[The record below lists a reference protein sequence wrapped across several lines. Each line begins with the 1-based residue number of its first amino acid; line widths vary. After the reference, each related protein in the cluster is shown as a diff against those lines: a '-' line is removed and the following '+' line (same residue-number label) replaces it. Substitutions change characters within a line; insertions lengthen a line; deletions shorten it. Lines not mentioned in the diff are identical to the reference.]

1 VPDEWQAARNTTEVT
16 CTGKRLCLLTSITSH
31 RGSVF
36 LKGTSCSR
44 RRDEVG
50 FRSTT
55 SVFRI
60 AGRASSGRLA
70 VMEASHRKRAHEWDT
85 KQKQQRGPVSRP
97 PRPTATVPQTSQI
110 LASSSNKPSAAWQR
124 LSTSS
129 TVSASRLSSGSN
141 EEYSTTATR
150 RLRPSALPRSTTFQ
164 SGNRVEPIS
173 SSRQSPGSATL
184 GQFQTRG
191 SESLHSATDARPQPQ
206 PTLRRKYPSIKAP
219 SSKSSGDSP
228 KTSFDTDTDSLLG
241 FPYERQQTLKASVA
255 APNMYARSQQYVEL
269 PPSLIPELQA
279 LAGSHA
285 RPSTAQ
291 GHSVSSIS
299 SPSTQHTESPE
310 PWSSRNTTP
319 MSMSSYSPG
328 IVQPLRINQSGKRAN
343 TVPLPTN
350 TRSRTTRLPVLQE
363 TLTSSSSSE
372 AGREQ
377 MAVTK
382 EPALSTPKKQKR
394 SRIDTM
400 EAPTPPPRS
409 ASVKRGNI
417 GDVLDS
423 GIGFASKLDDRHDQ
437 DRSHVENSPLT
448 KRSSGIGD
456 IMGGITPSRIIPTT
470 RGEAAEWQSKPTRP
484 SRSQVMSLE
493 PRHPTHLKPKFD
505 INTSQT
511 RQGDQVMQPSRRV
524 EARVPNLPNKSS
536 GYSTAKSSLD
546 STMPTSRLLRRERPP
561 SYTSPTDS
569 QPSQAEIPTAARPR
583 TPGKLARL
591 GAFIRGKKTPEP
603 DPAKNNTRKLQRKG
617 PVAGTGHEGYGK
629 YAKHSK
635 KFSLSSGTVDSQRSA
650 SSIDK
655 GPSRPGTGK
664 TSTSTRRD
672 SKTRT
677 SQSDME
683 EFVAQRL
690 KPVHIT
696 GGSGRSSGHH
706 QAVWSTSE
714 TASPSVP
721 APSHSQ
727 QPSTESFAS
736 GSNDA
741 ARGLLIQGADASSSF
756 TSSPRLI
763 QRPYSPGFKVNRS
776 PEPNASKQFQSSL
789 PYLQRTET
797 PQSFVST
804 SQVSVEAYTRPIHV
818 MDEDLLKKQDKKGRK
833 LKWNIFSRGQSSNK
847 ITANAPKRPVA
858 ASPEMPVRISAIAAP
873 RSVPY
878 YAMIES
884 ESENNISDMG
894 EYFEQFASPPPRPH
908 TEEPWMRPHQEAY
921 RPPSTLLP
929 SFPVPGFPDYAAHES
944 RQPQSEYE
952 PRQETQTAPPST
964 ERPLEAR
971 PRRLAQVG
979 RIPMVVS
986 RKDRRHTPN
995 AHSFSRPFQPGQ
1007 DQSPRLTG
1015 DGEFERP
1022 HLEIHTEL
1030 LPARPFTEVD
1040 SGKPAS
1046 APPELLSSARD
1057 LGISLTQE
1065 YMAPIE
1071 RQVSQVSNS
1080 TSEEGQAY
1088 VSAPVR
1094 VLHHAVQ
1101 RPPSRYHGEDEVWN
1115 EYDDFLDHVMSPS
1128 KSKRKGKESHRD
1140 GLEQAASSSPPVPQR
1155 LQDRAYDPSAEWR
1168 DIGPSTQTPAIV
1180 FPEALDESRLS
1191 GDIRL
1196 RRSRIISALHS
1207 SIDPSSPFS
1216 VARFFAGYADSDK
1229 SSVERL
1235 SVSGPRTSG
1244 FLAANSLMAAPNRS
1258 SGDSASQPDVV
1269 LFDVVEKERDPA
1281 ADNELHYA
1289 SLMISRWL
1297 SFGHVLFSP
1306 AQDDVCNNPD
1316 RHILVLDGLRN
1327 DDFSYYCCV
1336 TFKTAYVHSLKEVE
1350 PRRRRPSDS
1359 GHAPPNY
1366 RTAEVSNFAEKF
1378 PFPPTF
1384 FSVVVLRFLP
1394 AMSDRT
1400 LQNLITEAKRVLA
1413 PGGHLELML
1422 LDLDIVNMGTN
1433 TRRAIREMKIKITNS
1448 DSSISLK
1455 PISDNIQA
1463 ILGRKGF
1470 AKLNRCVVG
1479 VPVAGKIAG
1488 SMDSSGS
1495 SRSSG
1500 GSYAQKNRFS
1510 QDSQKAAAHRAANPH
1525 IGENFSLND
1534 LISDHTPGS
1543 DEKIAKIVSTTAR
1556 FWFSHCYESQ
1566 VTRGG
1571 KTPRSI
1577 LSDRKVLNE
1586 CKMRASSFKLLIAH
1600 TQKPNEF
1607 KRRTVSEPMLPT
1619 LATAGARSGRRNFS

>member
-1 VPDEWQAARNTTEVT
+1 MKV
-16 CTGKRLCLLTSITSH
+16 SH
-31 RGSVF
+31 R
-36 LKGTSCSR
+36 TR
-44 RRDEVG
+44 
-50 FRSTT
+50 T
-55 SVFRI
+55 
-60 AGRASSGRLA
+60 
-70 VMEASHRKRAHEWDT
+70 HEWDT
-85 KQKQQRGPVSRP
+85 KQKQQRGPVARPSRP
-97 PRPTATVPQTSQI
+97 NATVSQPSQT

-129 TVSASRLSSGSN
+129 TVSVSRLSSGSN
-141 EEYSTTATR
+141 EEFSKTVTS
-150 RLRPSALPRSTTFQ
+150 RLRPSALPRSTASQ
-164 SGNRVEPIS
+164 SATRLEAINS
-173 SSRQSPGSATL
+173 SKPNPGSVFS
-184 GQFQTRG
+184 GQFKTRG
-191 SESLHSATDARPQPQ
+191 SESLHSANDARPQPQ
-206 PTLRRKYPSIKAP
+206 PTLRRKHPSVKAP

-241 FPYERQQTLKASVA
+241 FPYERQYMVKASVA
-255 APNMYARSQQYVEL
+255 APNMYARSQQHVEL
-269 PPSLIPELQA
+269 PPGLIPELQA

-285 RPSTAQ
+285 RPNTAQ

-299 SPSTQHTESPE
+299 SPSTQYTESPE

-350 TRSRTTRLPVLQE
+350 TRSRAPPLPVLQE

-372 AGREQ
+372 VGRDQ
-377 MAVTK
+377 MAVNK
-382 EPALSTPKKQKR
+382 QQQAFSTPKKQKR
-394 SRIDTM
+394 PRIDNM

-417 GDVLDS
+417 GEVLDS
-423 GIGFASKLDDRHDQ
+423 GIGYARNLDDRGYQ
-437 DRSHVENSPLT
+437 ERNNLENSPLA
-448 KRSSGIGD
+448 KRSSGVLDVIDD
-456 IMGGITPSRIIPTT
+456 IPPSRVLPIPSEET
-470 RGEAAEWQSKPTRP
+470 AEWQSKPVRP
-484 SRSQVMSLE
+484 SRSQITSLE
-493 PRHPTHLKPKFD
+493 PRHPVHLKTNFD
-505 INTSQT
+505 IYNPQSRKGEQILQSSK
-511 RQGDQVMQPSRRV
+511 RDAFGPELPSK
-524 EARVPNLPNKSS
+524 PS
-536 GYSTAKSSLD
+536 GHGTAKSSLE
-546 STMPTSRLLRRERPP
+546 STIPASKIPQKGRPP
-561 SYTSPTDS
+561 PYRSPTDS
-569 QPSQAEIPTAARPR
+569 QPSQVDVFTAARPR

-603 DPAKNNTRKLQRKG
+603 DPTKTATRKLQRKG

-629 YAKHSK
+629 YAKQSK
-635 KFSLSSGTVDSQRSA
+635 KYSLSSGTLDSQRSA

-655 GPSRPGTGK
+655 GPSRPGSGK

-696 GGSGRSSGHH
+696 GGSRRSSG
-706 QAVWSTSE
+706 QQQNVWSASE
-714 TASPSVP
+714 SDSPSILV
-721 APSHSQ
+721 PSHSQ
-727 QPSTESFAS
+727 QPSTDSFAS
-736 GSNDA
+736 GGKDA
-741 ARGLLIQGADASSSF
+741 ARGLLMQGADAHSTF

-763 QRPYSPGFKVNRS
+763 QKQCAPGLQVNAS
-776 PEPNASKQFQSSL
+776 PETRAPAHFESSL
-789 PYLQRTET
+789 PYLRRTQT

-804 SQVSVEAYTRPIHV
+804 SQVSVEAYTRPVHV
-818 MDEDLLKKQDKKGRK
+818 MDENLFKKQDKKGRK
-833 LKWNIFSRGQSSNK
+833 LRWNIFSRNQSSSK
-847 ITANAPKRPVA
+847 ITTNPLKPLIDP
-858 ASPEMPVRISAIAAP
+858 SPELPVRISAVAAP

-884 ESENNISDMG
+884 ESENNISEIG
-894 EYFEQFASPPPRPH
+894 EYFEQFAPPPPPRPH
-908 TEEPWMRPHQEAY
+908 TEEPWMRPHQEIY

-929 SFPVPGFPDYAAHES
+929 SLPVQMFSEHPVEGS
-944 RQPQSEYE
+944 RQPQSEPE
-952 PRQETQTAPPST
+952 SRQETQTAPPFT
-964 ERPLEAR
+964 ERPSEGK

-995 AHSFSRPFQPGQ
+995 AHSFSRPFQPGGQ
-1007 DQSPRLTG
+1007 DQSPQLNS
-1015 DGEFERP
+1015 DAEFERP
-1022 HLEIHTEL
+1022 QLEIHTEL

-1040 SGKPAS
+1040 SAKPAS
-1046 APPELLSSARD
+1046 APPQILSSTRD
-1057 LGISLTQE
+1057 LGISLRQE

-1071 RQVSQVSNS
+1071 RQVSQVSTS
-1080 TSEEGQAY
+1080 TSEEGLTY
-1088 VSAPVR
+1088 VSAPLH
-1094 VLHHAVQ
+1094 VLHHAGQ
-1101 RPPSRYHGEDEVWN
+1101 RPSSRYHGEDEVWN
-1115 EYDDFLDHVMSPS
+1115 EYDDFLDHVMSPP
-1128 KSKRKGKESHRD
+1128 KSKAKGKESHRD
-1140 GLEQAASSSPPVPQR
+1140 FFEQAASSSPPVPQQ
-1155 LQDRAYDPSAEWR
+1155 LQDRTYDPSAEAR
-1168 DIGPSTQTPAIV
+1168 DIGLTTQTPAIV

-1191 GDIRL
+1191 GDVRL

-1207 SIDPSSPFS
+1207 SIDPSSPLS
-1216 VARFFAGYADSDK
+1216 VARYFAGYADSDK
-1229 SSVERL
+1229 SSAERL
-1235 SVSGPRTSG
+1235 SVSAPGPSG
-1244 FLAANSLMAAPNRS
+1244 FLSANLLLAAPNRS
-1258 SGDSASQPDVV
+1258 SGDSASQPEVV

-1297 SFGHVLFSP
+1297 SFGRVLFSP
-1306 AQDDVCNNPD
+1306 AQDEVCNNPD

-1327 DDFSYYCCV
+1327 EDFSYYCCV
-1336 TFKTAYVHSLKEVE
+1336 TFKRAYVHSLKEVE
-1350 PRRRRPSDS
+1350 PRRRRPSES

-1366 RTAEVSNFAEKF
+1366 RTAEVSSFGEKF
-1378 PFPPTF
+1378 AFPPSF

-1455 PISDNIQA
+1455 PVSDNIQG

-1470 AKLNRCVVG
+1470 ANLNRCVVG

-1488 SMDSSGS
+1488 SIDSSGS

-1500 GSYAQKNRFS
+1500 GSYAQQNRFS
-1510 QDSQKAAAHRAANPH
+1510 QESQKAAAHRAANPH

-1543 DEKIAKIVSTTAR
+1543 DEKIAKIVSKTAR
-1556 FWFSHCYESQ
+1556 FWFSQCYEAQ
-1566 VTRGG
+1566 VNRDG
-1571 KTPRSI
+1571 KSTRSI
-1577 LSDRKVLNE
+1577 LSERKVLNE

-1607 KRRTVSEPMLPT
+1607 KRRTVSEPVLPT
-1619 LATAGARSGRRNFS
+1619 LATAGARSGRRHMS